1 MKKPIVFMFSGQGSQ
16 YFNMGMDFYTSYP
29 VFRSNME
36 KLDGIFKNITGKSV
50 LQVLYNESKKKS
62 DVFDNLF
69 YTHPAIFM
77 VEYSISQVLLDIGI
91 YPDYVL
97 GASLG
102 EFAAAAV
109 SGIISCE
116 DILQCLV
123 KQVQL
128 LEGCCE
134 KGGMM
139 AVVHDYKLFNREP
152 VIYKNSELAAV
163 NFSSHFILSG
173 GTEGLARIESF
184 LKSNEILFIRL
195 PVLYPFHSSLID
207 SINMVYNDCLN
218 SISYKKPRYGFVSCM
233 TGGKA
238 ENFDGSF
245 FWNVIREPMDFR
257 GALRSL
263 DSQNECIYVDLG
275 PSGTLANFTKQNIG
289 SEMMSNIFA
298 IITQFNNGISNLD
311 KLRERINGN

>member
-1 MKKPIVFMFSGQGSQ
+1 MKRPIVFMFSGQGSQ

-29 VFRSNME
+29 VFRSTME

-50 LQVLYNESKKKS
+50 LQVLYDRSKKKS
-62 DVFDNLF
+62 DDFDDLF

-77 VEYSISQVLLDIGI
+77 VEYSITQVLLEMGI
-91 YPDYVL
+91 HPDFVL

-109 SGIISCE
+109 SGVVSCE

-128 LEGCCE
+128 LESCCE
-134 KGGMM
+134 KGGML

-152 VIYKNSELAAV
+152 VIYKNSELASI
-163 NFSSHFILSG
+163 NYSSHFIVSG
-173 GTEGLARIESF
+173 STEGLAKIESF
-184 LKSNEILFIRL
+184 LKSNEVLFFRL

-207 SINMVYNDCLN
+207 PINMVYNEFLN
-218 SISYKKPRYGFVSCM
+218 SISYKKPNSGFVSCM
-233 TGGKA
+233 AGGKTA
-238 ENFDGSF
+238 NFDGSF
-245 FWNVIREPMDFR
+245 FWSVVREPMDFR

-263 DSQNECIYVDLG
+263 DSQNEYIFVDLG
-275 PSGTLANFTKQNIG
+275 PSGTLANFTKQNLG
-289 SEMMSNIFA
+289 SEKVSSIFA

-311 KLRERINGN
+311 KLKEKISGN